1 MTQLAIQYLG
11 NPFLNFVRALIE
23 GAELSGMARA
33 AAELQRLG
41 YYKEAE
47 QIMQNMRDSV

>member
-11 NPFLNFVRALIE
+11 NPVLNFLRAMIQ
-23 GAELSGMARA
+23 GAELSGQARA

-47 QIMQNMRDSV
+47 QIMQNMRDTV